1 MTLTPSTKI
10 LLVDDHV
17 LVRHGIRLILQNEP
31 GFEVVG
37 EATDENEALKKAVEL
52 LPDVIVMDLDLAGIN
67 GLNVSRQI
75 LDAQPKT
82 KIVVLSAESSAE
94 TAQRAL
100 QAGVLGYVIKG
111 SSNEELVR
119 AIHTVAS
126 GRCYL
131 CPEITTALIRT
142 QTLKPTSTDTPP
154 LLTDRDRELMRLVA
168 AGLRNKE
175 IAEKFSLSI
184 KAIEATRSKLMHK
197 LGCNSAAELVRY
209 AVREGIAK
217 L

>member
-1 MTLTPSTKI
+1 MTPSTKI

-17 LVRHGIRLILQNEP
+17 LVRYGVKLILQEEP

-37 EATDENEALKKAVEL
+37 EAANEIDAVEKATAL
-52 LPDVIVMDLDLAGIN
+52 QPDIIVMDLDLAGES
-67 GLNVSRQI
+67 GLKASRQI
-75 LDAQPKT
+75 LSIQSEA
-82 KIVVLSAESSAE
+82 KIIILSAEAAPE
-94 TAQRAL
+94 TVQQAL
-100 QAGVLGYVIKG
+100 QIGVSGYVIKG
-111 SSNEELVR
+111 ADNEELIR
-119 AIHTVAS
+119 AIRTVSS

-131 CPEITTALIRT
+131 CPEITTALIRS
-142 QTLKPTSTDTPP
+142 QALQLASTATTPP
-154 LLTDRDRELMRLVA
+154 LITDRDRELMRLIA

-175 IAEKFSLSI
+175 IAEKFTLSI

>member
-1 MTLTPSTKI
+1 MTPPTKI

-17 LVRHGIRLILQNEP
+17 LVRYGVKLILQAEA

-37 EATDENEALKKAVEL
+37 EATTENEAVEKASAL
-52 LPDVIVMDLDLAGIN
+52 QPDIVVMDLDLNGAN
-67 GLNVSRQI
+67 GLKVSRQI
-75 LDAQPKT
+75 LNNLPAT
-82 KIVVLSAESSAE
+82 KIVILSAETSPE
-94 TAQRAL
+94 TAQQAL
-100 QAGVLGYVIKG
+100 HVGASGYVIKG
-111 SSNEELVR
+111 ADNEELVR
-119 AIHTVAS
+119 AIRTVMS

-131 CPEITTALIRT
+131 CPEITTSLIRA
-142 QTLKPTSTDTPP
+142 QALQPASTATIPP

-184 KAIEATRSKLMHK
+184 KAIEASRSKLMHK

-209 AVREGIAK
+209 AVREGIAQP
-217 L
+217 

>member
-1 MTLTPSTKI
+1 MTSSTKI

-17 LVRHGIRLILQNEP
+17 LVRQGVKLILQTET

-37 EATDENEALKKAVEL
+37 EATDEKEALEKTPAL
-52 LPDVIVMDLDLAGIN
+52 QPDIVVMDLDLAGVS

-75 LDAQPKT
+75 LSIRPET
-82 KIVVLSAESSAE
+82 KIVVLTAESSPE
-94 TAQRAL
+94 IVQQAL
-100 QAGVLGYVIKG
+100 QAGISGYVIKG
-111 SSNEELVR
+111 SDNEELIR
-119 AIHTVAS
+119 AIRTVSS

-131 CPEITTALIRT
+131 CPEITTALIRAQALQPAAT
-142 QTLKPTSTDTPP
+142 ATTPP
-154 LLTDRDRELMRLVA
+154 LITDRDRELMRLIA

-184 KAIEATRSKLMHK
+184 KAIEASRSKLMHK

-209 AVREGIAK
+209 AVREGIAE

>member
-1 MTLTPSTKI
+1 MTPSTKI

-17 LVRHGIRLILQNEP
+17 LVRYGVKLILQNEP

-37 EATDENEALKKAVEL
+37 EASDENEALEKASAL
-52 LPDVIVMDLDLAGIN
+52 QPNIIVMDLDLAGIN
-67 GLNVSRQI
+67 SLNVSRQI
-75 LDAQPKT
+75 LNAHPET
-82 KIVVLSAESSAE
+82 KIVVLSAETAPE
-94 TAQRAL
+94 TAQLAL
-100 QAGVLGYVIKG
+100 QAGISGYVIKG

-131 CPEITTALIRT
+131 CPEITTALIRA
-142 QTLKPTSTDTPP
+142 QTLQPSSTGTTPP
-154 LLTDRDRELMRLVA
+154 LLTDRDRELMRHVA

>member
-1 MTLTPSTKI
+1 MTSSTKI

-17 LVRHGIRLILQNEP
+17 LVRYGVKLILQAEP

-37 EATDENEALKKAVEL
+37 EAASEKDAVEKASKL
-52 LPDVIVMDLDLAGIN
+52 RPDIILMDLDLAGES
-67 GLNVSRQI
+67 GLEVSRLI
-75 LDAQPKT
+75 LSAHPEI
-82 KIVVLSAESSAE
+82 KIVILSAE
-94 TAQRAL
+94 TAPETVQQAL
-100 QAGVLGYVIKG
+100 QVGVSGYVIKCAD
-111 SSNEELVR
+111 NEELIR
-119 AIHTVAS
+119 AVHTVAS

-131 CPEITTALIRT
+131 CPEITTALIRS
-142 QTLKPTSTDTPP
+142 QALQPTTAATPP
-154 LLTDRDRELMRLVA
+154 LLTDRDRELMRLVST
-168 AGLRNKE
+168 GLRNKE

-184 KAIEATRSKLMHK
+184 KAIEASRSKLMHK